1 MAMLGSRLYIE
12 YRGVTIV
19 ACSPESS
26 LCRTVETMAKTYSIT
41 VPSPLGS
48 LTVSATATA
57 IVKLDW
63 GGRGSK
69 PAPLDIP
76 PEAEALLAETARQL
90 EVYFRDGQYNF
101 DLPLEPA
108 GTEFQRAV
116 WDFMLAIPAGRTRS
130 YGEAATAIS
139 GEARVDARAVGS
151 ACGANPIPVIIP
163 CHRILA
169 AGGDAGG
176 YSGKGG
182 LDTKRWLLRHEGAYV
197 PSEQANLF

>member
-1 MAMLGSRLYIE
+1 MTKSR
-12 YRGVTIV
+12 
-19 ACSPESS
+19 P
-26 LCRTVETMAKTYSIT
+26 TYSLT
-41 VPSPLGS
+41 LSSPLGS
-48 LTVSATATA
+48 LTVFATTQA

-63 GGRGSK
+63 GGRGAQKASW
-69 PAPLDIP
+69 AADTATP
-76 PEAEALLAETARQL
+76 PEAQALLDEAGRQL
-90 EVYFRDGQYNF
+90 AAYFADGRFRF

-108 GTEFQRAV
+108 GTGFQRAV

-130 YGEAATAIS
+130 YGEAAAAVGT
-139 GEARVDARAVGS
+139 GTVDAKKVDPRAVGS

-182 LDTKRWLLRHEGAYV
+182 LETKRWLLRHEGAYV
-197 PSEQANLF
+197 PSEQVSLF

>member
-1 MAMLGSRLYIE
+1 MLKIRPYID
-12 YRGVTIV
+12 GVTIV
-19 ACSPESS
+19 AKTLKSS
-26 LCRTVETMAKTYSIT
+26 AAGPGPMAKPTYSST
-41 VPSPLGS
+41 VSSPLGS
-48 LTVSATATA
+48 LTVTATETA

-63 GGRGSK
+63 GSRGASRPSFAADET
-69 PAPLDIP
+69 PAT
-76 PEAEALLAETARQL
+76 AAMLLAETARQL
-90 EVYFRDGQYNF
+90 EIYFRDGKHQF
-101 DLPLEPA
+101 TLPLEPA

-130 YGEAATAIS
+130 YGEAATAVRAD
-139 GEARVDARAVGS
+139 GNDPNARAVGT

-182 LDTKRWLLRHEGAYV
+182 LETKRWLLRHEGAYV
-197 PSEQANLF
+197 PSEQVSLF

>member
-1 MAMLGSRLYIE
+1 MSKNRA
-12 YRGVTIV
+12 
-19 ACSPESS
+19 
-26 LCRTVETMAKTYSIT
+26 TYSLT
-41 VPSPLGS
+41 LSSPLGS
-48 LTVSATATA
+48 LTVTATTA
-57 IVKLDW
+57 AVVKLDW
-63 GGRGSK
+63 GGRGAQKASW
-69 PAPLDIP
+69 AADIDTP
-76 PEAEALLAETARQL
+76 PEAGALLAEAARQL
-90 EVYFRDGQYNF
+90 EVYFTDGRFRF

-108 GTEFQRAV
+108 GTDFQRAV

-130 YGEAATAIS
+130 YGEAATAIGS
-139 GEARVDARAVGS
+139 GPVDSRAVGS

-197 PSEQANLF
+197 PSEQVSLF

>member
-1 MAMLGSRLYIE
+1 MTKNR
-12 YRGVTIV
+12 
-19 ACSPESS
+19 P
-26 LCRTVETMAKTYSIT
+26 TYSLT
-41 VPSPLGS
+41 LSSPLGS
-48 LTVSATATA
+48 LTVFATSQA

-63 GGRGSK
+63 GGRGAQKSSW
-69 PAPLDIP
+69 AADTETP
-76 PEAEALLAETARQL
+76 PEAQALLDEASRQIAA
-90 EVYFRDGQYNF
+90 YFADGKFHF

-108 GTEFQRAV
+108 GTDFQRAV

-130 YGEAATAIS
+130 YGEAATAI
-139 GEARVDARAVGS
+139 GAGPVDARAVGS

-182 LDTKRWLLRHEGAYV
+182 LETKRWLLRHEGAYV
-197 PSEQANLF
+197 PSEQVSLF

>member
-1 MAMLGSRLYIE
+1 MSKTRA
-12 YRGVTIV
+12 
-19 ACSPESS
+19 
-26 LCRTVETMAKTYSIT
+26 TYSLT
-41 VPSPLGS
+41 LPSPLGS
-48 LTVSATATA
+48 LTVTATAAA

-63 GGRGSK
+63 GGRGAK
-69 PAPLDIP
+69 PAPLDTP
-76 PEAEALLAETARQL
+76 AEAQALLADAARQL
-90 EVYFRDGQYNF
+90 EAYFSDGKFRF

-108 GTEFQRAV
+108 GTDFQQAV
-116 WDFMLAIPAGRTRS
+116 WNFMLAIPAGRTRS
-130 YGEAATAIS
+130 YGEAATAIGS
-139 GEARVDARAVGS
+139 GVVDSRAVGS

-197 PSEQANLF
+197 PSEQVSLF

>member
-1 MAMLGSRLYIE
+1 MSKNRA
-12 YRGVTIV
+12 
-19 ACSPESS
+19 
-26 LCRTVETMAKTYSIT
+26 TYSQT
-41 VPSPLGS
+41 VASPLGS
-48 LTVSATATA
+48 LTVTATSSA

-63 GGRGSK
+63 GGRGAQKASWSADTET
-69 PAPLDIP
+69 PD
-76 PEAEALLAETARQL
+76 EAQALLDEAARQL
-90 EVYFRDGQYNF
+90 DHYFQDGKFQF

-130 YGEAATAIS
+130 YGEAAAAVGTGSA
-139 GEARVDARAVGS
+139 DARAVGS

-182 LDTKRWLLRHEGAYV
+182 LETKRWLLRHEGAYV
-197 PSEQANLF
+197 PSEQVSLF

>member
-1 MAMLGSRLYIE
+1 MSKNR
-12 YRGVTIV
+12 
-19 ACSPESS
+19 P
-26 LCRTVETMAKTYSIT
+26 TYSLT
-41 VPSPLGS
+41 LPSPLGS
-48 LTVSATATA
+48 LTLFATTSA

-63 GGRGSK
+63 GGRGAK
-69 PAPLDIP
+69 AADIDTP
-76 PEAEALLAETARQL
+76 PEADALLQDAARQL
-90 EVYFRDGQYNF
+90 EQYFQDGKFQF

-108 GTEFQRAV
+108 GTEFQQAV

-130 YGEAATAIS
+130 YGEAATAV
-139 GEARVDARAVGS
+139 GTGTVDARAVGS

-182 LDTKRWLLRHEGAYV
+182 LETKRWLLRHEGAYV
-197 PSEQANLF
+197 PSEQVSLF

>member
-1 MAMLGSRLYIE
+1 MTKTRTAY
-12 YRGVTIV
+12 
-19 ACSPESS
+19 S
-26 LCRTVETMAKTYSIT
+26 LTL
-41 VPSPLGS
+41 PSPLGS
-48 LTVSATATA
+48 LTVFATTQA

-63 GGRGSK
+63 GGRGAK
-69 PAPLDIP
+69 PADIDTP
-76 PEAEALLAETARQL
+76 PEAQALLDEAGRQL
-90 EVYFRDGQYNF
+90 VAYFADGKTGF
-101 DLPLEPA
+101 DLPLDPA

-130 YGEAATAIS
+130 YGEAATAV
-139 GEARVDARAVGS
+139 GTGKVDSRAVGS

-182 LDTKRWLLRHEGAYV
+182 LETKRWLLRHEGAYV
-197 PSEQANLF
+197 PSEQVSLF

>member
-1 MAMLGSRLYIE
+1 MS
-12 YRGVTIV
+12 
-19 ACSPESS
+19 
-26 LCRTVETMAKTYSIT
+26 KTHAIT

-48 LTVSATATA
+48 LTVTATDTA

-63 GGRGSK
+63 GARSYSGGTR
-69 PAPLDIP
+69 PAPVDA
-76 PEAEALLAETARQL
+76 PEATAALLAEAARQL
-90 EVYFRDGQYNF
+90 AAYFRDGSFRF
-101 DLPLEPA
+101 DLPLAPA
-108 GTEFQRAV
+108 GTAYQRAV

-130 YGEAATAIS
+130 YGEAAAAIN
-139 GEARVDARAVGS
+139 GEARSVGN

-197 PSEQANLF
+197 PSEQVSLF

>member
-1 MAMLGSRLYIE
+1 MTKTRDIY
-12 YRGVTIV
+12 
-19 ACSPESS
+19 S
-26 LCRTVETMAKTYSIT
+26 LTL
-41 VPSPLGS
+41 PSPLGS
-48 LTVSATATA
+48 LTVFATSQA

-63 GGRGSK
+63 GGRGAK
-69 PAPLDIP
+69 PADIDTP
-76 PEAEALLAETARQL
+76 PEAQALLDEAARQL
-90 EVYFRDGQYNF
+90 AAYFADGKSRF
-101 DLPLEPA
+101 DLPLDPA
-108 GTEFQRAV
+108 GTAFQRAV

-130 YGEAATAIS
+130 YGEAATAVGS
-139 GEARVDARAVGS
+139 GTADARAVGS

-197 PSEQANLF
+197 PSEQVSLF

>member
-1 MAMLGSRLYIE
+1 
-12 YRGVTIV
+12 
-19 ACSPESS
+19 
-26 LCRTVETMAKTYSIT
+26 MAKTYSIT

-48 LTVSATATA
+48 LTVTATATA

-63 GGRGSK
+63 GGRGAR
-69 PAPLDIP
+69 PADVDMP
-76 PEAEALLAETARQL
+76 PEAATLLAEAARQL
-90 EVYFRDGQYNF
+90 ELYFQDGKHAF

-108 GTEFQRAV
+108 GTAFQRAV

-130 YGEAATAIS
+130 YGEAATAIGS
-139 GEARVDARAVGS
+139 GPIDSRAVGS

-182 LDTKRWLLRHEGAYV
+182 LETKRWLLRHEGAYV
-197 PSEQANLF
+197 PSEQVSLL

>member
-1 MAMLGSRLYIE
+1 MSKNRA
-12 YRGVTIV
+12 
-19 ACSPESS
+19 
-26 LCRTVETMAKTYSIT
+26 TYSLT
-41 VPSPLGS
+41 LPSPLGS
-48 LTVSATATA
+48 LTVTATTAA

-63 GGRGSK
+63 GGRGAK
-69 PAPLDIP
+69 PAPLDTP
-76 PEAEALLAETARQL
+76 AEAQALLAEAARQL
-90 EVYFRDGQYNF
+90 EAYFGDGKFRF

-108 GTEFQRAV
+108 GTDFQQAV

-130 YGEAATAIS
+130 YGEAATAIGS
-139 GEARVDARAVGS
+139 GVVDSRAVGS

-197 PSEQANLF
+197 PSEQVSLF